1 MNSKSASYT
10 GFKFEEDG
18 LPALAIIN
26 KDLKYVEERFEYRHA
41 VFISIIPLEY
51 NENGHPEGEEYD
63 YLLKAEQ
70 DIIAEIEITG
80 ETLHVGHTTLSLKRE
95 WIFYTKVPD
104 KVEEYLNAYLP
115 TINRESSYEILEDPE
130 WEEVEGFYEQID

>member
-1 MNSKSASYT
+1 MNSKSSTYT

-18 LPALAIIN
+18 FPALAIIN
-26 KDLKYVEERFEYRHA
+26 KDLKNFEERFEYDHA
-41 VFISIIPLEY
+41 VFIGVIPLEY

-63 YLLKAEQ
+63 YLLKVEQ
-70 DIIAEIEITG
+70 DIIEEIEIEK

-95 WIFYTKVPD
+95 MIFYTKVPD

-115 TINRESSYEILEDPE
+115 TINRESSFQILEDPE
-130 WEEVEGFYEQID
+130 WEEVEGFYEQMD

>member
-1 MNSKSASYT
+1 MNSKSATYT

-18 LPALAIIN
+18 FPAVAIIN
-26 KDLKYVEERFEYRHA
+26 KDLKYFDERFEYHHA

-70 DIIAEIEITG
+70 DIIAEIEIAG

-95 WIFYTKVPD
+95 LIFYTKVPD

-115 TINRESSYEILEDPE
+115 AMNRESSYEILEDPE
-130 WEEVEGFYEQID
+130 WDEVEGFYEQMD

>member
-1 MNSKSASYT
+1 MNSKKATYT

-18 LPALAIIN
+18 FPAYAIIN
-26 KDLKYVEERFEYRHA
+26 KDLKNLDDRFHYQYA
-41 VFISIIPLEY
+41 VFIGVIPVEY

-63 YLLKAEQ
+63 YLLHVEKQ
-70 DIIAEIEITG
+70 IIEEIEVEG

-95 WIFYTKVPD
+95 MIFYTKVPD

-115 TINRESSYEILEDPE
+115 TIKRESSFHISEDPD
-130 WEEVEGFYEQID
+130 WENVEGFYEMMD

>member
-1 MNSKSASYT
+1 MNSKSATYT

-18 LPALAIIN
+18 FPAIAIIN
-26 KDLKYVEERFEYRHA
+26 KDLKYFDERFEYDHA

-63 YLLKAEQ
+63 YLLKVEQ
-70 DIIAEIEITG
+70 DIIAEIEIQG

-95 WIFYTKVPD
+95 LIFYTKVPD